1 MSVTTAEDLPGGVTR
16 EDVED
21 MLRRELGR
29 PWLRIERIDVTP
41 IDHAITA
48 PATDFLRRVR
58 VVADDAERLELR
70 LVAKGLQSAIHGLPA
85 FIPREDRERIA
96 AIVPWR
102 LEAEVYTG
110 DTAGRMP
117 PGLRLPELCGVL
129 DRADDRIQLW
139 LEDVEPVDVPWSA
152 ADLARAAT
160 ALGRLTVRRADQV
173 LASQPPRSFL
183 EHMVQNAVRA
193 FAVPQLTGEDLW
205 AHPAFAQPEVLG
217 LRGELRTLAGR
228 IDELLASLTAVP
240 WVNTH
245 GDPTPMNLLRPRA
258 DPDTFV
264 LIDWG
269 TATRGPVGW
278 DVVPLVFGPAENG
291 SAAPDD
297 LAQRLAIAVPA
308 YAAGLAAEGMRVPT
322 GALAAA
328 VRSCAL
334 LRYPFTSL
342 PLSEVVNGRP
352 VRDDLVGYARRKAAF
367 VRGVLDALRRPGI
380 GAGDDALV

>member
-1 MSVTTAEDLPGGVTR
+1 MVVTTAEDLPGGVTQD
-16 EDVED
+16 DVQD

-29 PWLRIERIDVTP
+29 PWLSVQRIDVTP
-41 IDHAITA
+41 VEHAITA

-85 FIPREDRERIA
+85 FVPLEDRERIA
-96 AIVPWR
+96 AVVPWR

-117 PGLRLPELCGVL
+117 PGLRLPELYGVFQ
-129 DRADDRIQLW
+129 RGDDRIQLW
-139 LEDVEPVDVPWSA
+139 LEDVEPVDAPWSS

-160 ALGRLTVRRADQV
+160 ALGRLTVRRVDQV
-173 LASQPPRSFL
+173 LLSQPTGSFL
-183 EHMVQNAVRA
+183 EYMVENAVRR
-193 FAVPQLTGEDLW
+193 FAVPHLAGEDLW
-205 AHPAFAQPEVLG
+205 SHPAFGQAEVCS
-217 LRGELRTLAGR
+217 LRDQLRALADG
-228 IDELLASLTAVP
+228 IDDLLASLTGVP

-258 DPDTFV
+258 HPDTFV

-291 SAAPDD
+291 TASADD
-297 LAQRLAIAVPA
+297 LAERLAVAVPA
-308 YAAGLAAEGMRVPT
+308 YAAGLATDGVQLPVDAV
-322 GALAAA
+322 ALA

-342 PLSEVVNGRP
+342 PLSEALTGRP
-352 VRDDLVGYARRKAAF
+352 PREDLHGYARRKAAF
-367 VRGVLDALRRPGI
+367 VRAVLDVCG
-380 GAGDDALV
+380 

>member
-1 MSVTTAEDLPGGVTR
+1 MAVTTAEDLPGGITR
-16 EDVED
+16 HDVET

-29 PWLRIERIDVTP
+29 PWLAVQRIDVTP
-41 IDHAITA
+41 VHHTITA

-58 VVADDAERLELR
+58 VVAHDTGPLDLR

-85 FIPREDRERIA
+85 FVPIEDRERIA
-96 AIVPWR
+96 AVIPWR

-117 PGLRLPELCGVL
+117 PGLRLPELYGVFH
-129 DRADDRIQLW
+129 RGDDRIQLW
-139 LEDVEPVDVPWSA
+139 LEDVEPVDVPWSS
-152 ADLARAAT
+152 ADLARAAA

-173 LASQPPRSFL
+173 LPSQPPRSFL
-183 EHMVQNAVRA
+183 EHMVEAAVRR
-193 FAVPQLTGEDLW
+193 FAVPHLAGEPLW
-205 AHPAFAQPEVLG
+205 SHPAFAQAEVSA
-217 LRGELRTLAGR
+217 LRDELCDLAER
-228 IDELLASLTAVP
+228 IDDLLASLSGVP

-291 SAAPDD
+291 SAHPDD
-297 LAQRLAIAVPA
+297 LAERLAVAVPA
-308 YAAGLAAEGMRVPT
+308 YGAGLAAEGMAVPDD
-322 GALAAA
+322 ALAAA
-328 VRSCAL
+328 VRTCAL

-342 PLSEVVNGRP
+342 PLSEALNGRP
-352 VRDDLVGYARRKAAF
+352 ERDDLEGYARRKAAF
-367 VRGVLDALRRPGI
+367 VRGVLDALS
-380 GAGDDALV
+380 

>member
-1 MSVTTAEDLPGGVTR
+1 MVVTTAEDLPGGVTR
-16 EDVED
+16 DDVQD

-29 PWLRIERIDVTP
+29 PWLSVRQIDVTP
-41 IDHAITA
+41 VQHTITA

-85 FIPREDRERIA
+85 FVPIEDRERIA
-96 AIVPWR
+96 AVIPWR

-110 DTAGRMP
+110 DTADRMP
-117 PGLRLPELCGVL
+117 PGLRLPELYGVFQ
-129 DRADDRIQLW
+129 RGDDRIQLW
-139 LEDVEPVDVPWSA
+139 LEDVEPVDVPWSPS
-152 ADLARAAT
+152 DLARAAT

-173 LASQPPRSFL
+173 LLSQPPRSFL
-183 EHMVQNAVRA
+183 EHMVDDAVRR
-193 FAVPQLTGEDLW
+193 FAVPHLAGESLW
-205 AHPAFAQPEVLG
+205 SHPAFGQPEVAA
-217 LRGELRTLAGR
+217 LRDELRDLAGGL
-228 IDELLASLTAVP
+228 DDLLASLTGVP

-258 DPDTFV
+258 HPDTFV

-291 SAAPDD
+291 SAHPDD
-297 LAQRLAIAVPA
+297 LAERLAVAVPA
-308 YAAGLAAEGMRVPT
+308 YGAGLAAEGMAVPED
-322 GALAAA
+322 ALAAA

-342 PLSEVVNGRP
+342 PLSEALNGRP
-352 VRDDLVGYARRKAAF
+352 ERDDLEGYARRKAAF
-367 VRGVLDALRRPGI
+367 VRGVLDALS
-380 GAGDDALV
+380 